1 MRMKSKLKKVLVFS
15 LILTFVLPLQVSAA
29 GEPLI
34 REKTIIAASEAEYK
48 ELAESEFDQKIREN
62 GKEYTLDHIDYE
74 IVNTQYL
81 DAKEKVI
88 DVTGDPEQTLT
99 EDGIEYTLL
108 EADKQEQEET
118 EPQVVTAYDDYDH
131 PISEEDVP
139 GTKDVTAT
147 NNMTGEEETLTCS
160 LTGIEPAGITTV
172 DTVMTITFSD
182 YDAAYYSWNG
192 IYIARNDQTPP
203 LAGYEDELLAY
214 CNAEAGSE
222 ITGYYWAGD
231 PYTSNGVL
239 CRDAAA
245 NVRQN
250 VQMYRAN
257 YQGEIAAPEQDPVY
271 TATYTAP
278 DPDGAVQLTVQA
290 TAEYVQDATPIFNYV
305 ITAVIIILI
314 LALLFLLVYLF
325 IKHRHKNEEQKE
337 TGV

>member
-1 MRMKSKLKKVLVFS
+1 MKNKYLKKGLVFS
-15 LILTFVLPLQVSAA
+15 LLLAFVFPLQVTAA

-34 REKTIIAASEAEYK
+34 KEMTIKAASEAEYK
-48 ELAESEFDQKIREN
+48 ELAEAEFAQQITEN
-62 GKEYTLDHIDYE
+62 GKDYTLDHIDYE
-74 IVNTQYL
+74 ITDTQYL
-81 DAKEKVI
+81 DKKEKVI
-88 DVTGDPEQTLT
+88 DVTGEPEQTLT
-99 EDGIEYTLL
+99 EQGVVYTL
-108 EADKQEQEET
+108 ENAEKQEQDEA
-118 EPQVVTAYDDYDH
+118 EPQIVTAYDDYDH
-131 PISEEDVP
+131 PVSESDVP

-147 NNMTGEEETLTCS
+147 NSETGEEETVTCS

-172 DTVMTITFSD
+172 DTVMTITFSN
-182 YDAAYYSWNG
+182 YDASYYSWNG
-192 IYIARNDQTPP
+192 TYIARNDQTPP

-325 IKHRHKNEEQKE
+325 IKHRHNKEQKE

>member
-1 MRMKSKLKKVLVFS
+1 MKNKYLKKGLVFS
-15 LILTFVLPLQVSAA
+15 LLLAFVLPLQVTAA

-34 REKTIIAASEAEYK
+34 KEMTIKAASEAEYK
-48 ELAESEFDQKIREN
+48 ELAEAEFAQQITEN
-62 GKEYTLDHIDYE
+62 GKDYTLDHIDYE
-74 IVNTQYL
+74 ITDTQYL
-81 DAKEKVI
+81 DKKEKVI
-88 DVTGDPEQTLT
+88 DVTGEPEQTLT
-99 EDGIEYTLL
+99 EQGVVYTL
-108 EADKQEQEET
+108 ENAEKQEQDEA
-118 EPQVVTAYDDYDH
+118 EPQIVTAYDDYDH
-131 PISEEDVP
+131 PVSESDVP

-147 NNMTGEEETLTCS
+147 NSETGEEETVTCS

-172 DTVMTITFSD
+172 DTVMTITFSN
-182 YDAAYYSWNG
+182 YDASYYSWNG
-192 IYIARNDQTPP
+192 TYIARNDQTPP

-222 ITGYYWAGD
+222 ITGYYWAGE

-278 DPDGAVQLTVQA
+278 DPDGAVQLTVTA
-290 TAEYVQDATPIFNYV
+290 TATYIQESSVLPYYIAAGAGILVL
-305 ITAVIIILI
+305 IILI
-314 LALLFLLVYLF
+314 VGILIILS
-325 IKHRHKNEEQKE
+325 KKKKE
-337 TGV
+337 KAKE